1 MQAIDALRETIP
13 DAAKDLKIGL
23 SSVLSAET
31 LSDVQRWGVAVACA
45 IAARNPAL
53 RDAVL
58 SDATAA
64 GTAAEVIDDAR
75 AAAAL
80 MGMNNVFYRSR
91 HMLGEAYEQR
101 PARLRMQRIAQPKGV
116 KADFELMC
124 LAVSAINGCEVCLK
138 SHEKVILE
146 AGLREDQVFDAVRM
160 AAVIHGV
167 ACALEMGA

>member
-1 MQAIDALRETIP
+1 MQAIDALRETLP

-23 SSVLSAET
+23 SSVLGAET
-31 LSDVQRWGVAVACA
+31 LNETQRYGVAVACA
-45 IAARNPAL
+45 LAARNPAL

-58 SDATAA
+58 SDAAAA
-64 GTAAEVIDDAR
+64 GIAPEVIDDAR

-91 HMLGEAYEQR
+91 HMLGESYEKK
-101 PARLRMQRIAQPKGV
+101 PARLRMQRIAQPKAS
-116 KADFELMC
+116 KPDFELMC

-146 AGLREDQVFDAVRM
+146 AGLSEDQIFDAVRM

-167 ACALEMGA
+167 ACALEMG